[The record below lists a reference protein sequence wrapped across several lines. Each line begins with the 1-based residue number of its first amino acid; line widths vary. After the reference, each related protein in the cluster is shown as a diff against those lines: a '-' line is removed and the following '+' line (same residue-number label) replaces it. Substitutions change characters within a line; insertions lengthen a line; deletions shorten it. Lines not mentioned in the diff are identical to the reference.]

1 MNEHVKAEKGE
12 EEEMCKF
19 SLLKKKERRRST
31 LFECEKRRKGDQVSL

>member
-19 SLLKKKERRRST
+19 SLLKKKKDEGPHYLSVKR
-31 LFECEKRRKGDQVSL
+31 EEKEIK

>member
-19 SLLKKKERRRST
+19 SLLKKKKKDEGPHYLSVKR
-31 LFECEKRRKGDQVSL
+31 EEKEIK

>member
-19 SLLKKKERRRST
+19 SLLKKK
-31 LFECEKRRKGDQVSL
+31 RKTKVHII